1 MPNSSHLLPRPE
13 KINLPNK
20 RVRMKMHCEFY
31 QALQCLAMPYT
42 LFKAKA
48 CCPDPVITLFNR
60 YRALELGGPEG
71 NAPQNL
77 PGKLSQLTKL
87 FCFDID
93 YSRKNI
99 LF

>member
-60 YRALELGGPEG
+60 YKALEPGMPEG
-71 NAPQNL
+71 NAPTPSFWQI
-77 PGKLSQLTKL
+77 S
-87 FCFDID
+87 
-93 YSRKNI
+93 
-99 LF
+99 